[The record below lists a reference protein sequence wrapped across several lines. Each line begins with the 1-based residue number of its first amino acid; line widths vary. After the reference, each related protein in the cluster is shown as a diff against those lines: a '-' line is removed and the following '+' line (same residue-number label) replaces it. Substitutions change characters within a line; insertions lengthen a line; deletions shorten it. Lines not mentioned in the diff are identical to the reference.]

1 MMLLVGC
8 SMGRCF
14 SSIDDPS
21 WKVEGARQL
30 VPTSSRYLG
39 RSVAVTFSKRIKTS
53 SSKFGACHG
62 IPQPGHIILCLVYHV
77 KT

>member
-1 MMLLVGC
+1 MMLLVDC
-8 SMGRCF
+8 SIGRWF
-14 SSIDDPS
+14 TSIDDPS

-30 VPTSSRYLG
+30 VPTSSKYLG
-39 RSVAVTFSKRIKTS
+39 RSVAATFSKRINTS

-62 IPQPGHIILCLVYHV
+62 TPQPDHIMCLVYHV